1 MSKGLKTTLTVVC
14 AVLVVCIVVFFYM
27 LTSGF
32 FASHATA
39 ATVGSHKLTPAM
51 VNYFYKNAYSSM
63 QEQYG
68 DFMSYILDT
77 NSPLDE
83 QTYDADTGETWADFF
98 TQQGLTTAAEVYTI
112 ADEAKAN
119 GYTLSEEEQATIDS
133 QLTSLDLYAAYS
145 NMNRNSYIA
154 AAYGTGCNE
163 KVSVNIL
170 RLQRLQAATR
180 SPSTV
185 PLPTPMRILP
195 LSMKQIPMTMMP

>member
-1 MSKGLKTTLTVVC
+1 MSASREKNKRKEQAAVPETSNEAKKGMSKGLKTTLTVVC

-68 DFMSYILDT
+68 DYMSYILDT

-83 QTYDADTGETWADFF
+83 QTYDADTGETWADF
-98 TQQGLTTAAEVYTI
+98 
-112 ADEAKAN
+112 
-119 GYTLSEEEQATIDS
+119 
-133 QLTSLDLYAAYS
+133 
-145 NMNRNSYIA
+145 
-154 AAYGTGCNE
+154 
-163 KVSVNIL
+163 
-170 RLQRLQAATR
+170 
-180 SPSTV
+180 SPSRV
-185 PLPTPMRILP
+185 
-195 LSMKQIPMTMMP
+195 

>member
-1 MSKGLKTTLTVVC
+1 MSASREKNKRKEQAAVPETSNEAKKGMSKGLKTTLTVVC

-83 QTYDADTGETWADFF
+83 QTYDADTGERVSATAI
-98 TQQGLTTAAEVYTI
+98 TNTAMTAAKIRQSTH
-112 ADEAKAN
+112 
-119 GYTLSEEEQATIDS
+119 SATN
-133 QLTSLDLYAAYS
+133 APVR
-145 NMNRNSYIA
+145 M
-154 AAYGTGCNE
+154 
-163 KVSVNIL
+163 
-170 RLQRLQAATR
+170 
-180 SPSTV
+180 
-185 PLPTPMRILP
+185 PLPP
-195 LSMKQIPMTMMP
+195 LN